1 MKHNTGSPFTAGIST
16 INLYWHVNC
25 LFFIKIYLMK
35 KLFSK
40 QFYISL
46 MSTLLLAFTQVAVW
60 AQDSASST
68 TSTTSSTSTSTE
80 PMAIQPWMWV
90 VGGAIVLIII
100 IALVRSGSKE
110 KVIVTK
116 ESTHTIDNL

>member
-1 MKHNTGSPFTAGIST
+1 
-16 INLYWHVNC
+16 
-25 LFFIKIYLMK
+25 
-35 KLFSK
+35 
-40 QFYISL
+40 